1 MDIRIIQLEQRER
14 RIEFC
19 PIRIISYW
27 PICFGTKSDGSD
39 WCRGETAPCIEQ
51 TRLNWTAE
59 FKERLSYLFC
69 CEVGVSARLR
79 VDVAF
84 VKEVLRLTSML
95 QNLPGDLQD
104 EIAKT
109 TIAYYES
116 QRFIANI

>member
-1 MDIRIIQLEQRER
+1 MQLFELASEDLRDDEEFVLECIR
-14 RIEFC
+14 
-19 PIRIISYW
+19 
-27 PICFGTKSDGSD
+27 GT
-39 WCRGETAPCIEQ
+39 PP
-51 TRLNWTAE
+51 AE